1 MTQKDIIIDY
11 LLNHGEM
18 TTLTAFR
25 LGITRLASRVH
36 ELRKEGYPIEGETI
50 TRRNRYGKIVKFT
63 RYRLVKP
70 T

>member
-1 MTQKDIIIDY
+1 MTQKEIVIDH
-11 LLNHGEM
+11 LLNHGDM

-50 TRRNRYGKIVKFT
+50 VRRNRHGKLVKFT